1 MLKAF
6 DSIYFKGKSHFEEDR
21 TQNYLVCQPMCRYIK
36 KAVRVGTGNYIYF
49 WKSKG
54 LVDDNITAPNTSDYM
69 LNLQLS
75 ILGTKTRLE
84 FRGSCLKQDKIVS
97 FNHGKVVNTYIVY
110 KLDKIYVKTNPT
122 LVMCLFGAV
131 CVTKNADT
139 DKYKY
144 FGYGIGFDRRGAY
157 LLPSSRFNRN
167 LMIFG
172 VDMSS
177 SVHVDDKGKDVL
189 ILGRCPTQGLGE
201 HSLTA

>member
-1 MLKAF
+1 
-6 DSIYFKGKSHFEEDR
+6 
-21 TQNYLVCQPMCRYIK
+21 MCRYIK
-36 KAVRVGTGNYIYF
+36 RVVHVGTGNYIYF

-54 LVDDNITAPNTSDYM
+54 LLDENITAPATSDYRLKSQ
-69 LNLQLS
+69 LNY
-75 ILGTKTRLE
+75 LGTKTRLE
-84 FRGSCLKQDKIVS
+84 FRGSCLKQDKIT

-122 LVMCLFGAV
+122 LVKCLFGAV
-131 CVTKNADT
+131 SVTKNADIG
-139 DKYKY
+139 KYKY

-157 LLPSSRFNRN
+157 LLPSSRFGRN

-172 VDMSS
+172 VDMRS

-189 ILGRCPTQGLGE
+189 ILGRCPTQRLGE